1 MYINTAQATIK
12 AWYAHLGVWEGLIED
27 LAAAIVVL
35 VVIMDACDS
44 AMKFWEVDIE
54 TRDGHTG
61 ISGCYAMQEK
71 YSGLWGRYWGTRE
84 W

>member
-1 MYINTAQATIK
+1 MG
-12 AWYAHLGVWEGLIED
+12 LGGHCMGVKD

-44 AMKFWEVDIE
+44 AMKVWEVAIE
-54 TRDGHTG
+54 ARDGHTG
-61 ISGCYAMQEK
+61 ISGCYASMQGQ